1 MAENTESGIK
11 EKEYPEEIFFEDARY
26 QDLMMQYRC
35 AILELETKFHVLNT
49 EFSLQHNR
57 NPIESIKTRL
67 KSPHSIVE
75 KMQRKGWELS
85 PESIERNLSDVAGVR
100 VICSFPEDIY
110 ILATLLTRQ
119 DDIVVVEIKDYIAN
133 PKPNGYRSL
142 HLILGIPIFLSS
154 GKKHMRAEVQFRTI
168 AMDFWA
174 SLEHKLKYKQDIE
187 NAEQIALELKGC
199 ADTICQVDNRMQEIR
214 RRIDQRRGEEEIED
228 AATEGAENIW
238 QEKRAA
244 PPDYEG

>member
-1 MAENTESGIK
+1 MTIEER
-11 EKEYPEEIFFEDARY
+11 EYPEEIFLEDARY
-26 QDLMMQYRC
+26 QNLMMQYRC
-35 AILELETKFHVLNT
+35 AILELETKFHVLNS
-49 EFSLQHNR
+49 EFSLRHNR

-75 KMQRKGWELS
+75 KMRRKGWELS

-110 ILATLLTRQ
+110 SLATLLTRQ
-119 DDIVVVEIKDYIAN
+119 DDIVVVGIKDYIAN

-142 HLILGIPIFLSS
+142 HLILGIPIFLSG

-187 NAEQIALELKGC
+187 NAESIAEELKAC
-199 ADTICQVDNRMQEIR
+199 ADTICQVDYRMQEIR
-214 RRIDQRRGEEEIED
+214 RIIDPGRVGPEEDEEQKVS
-228 AATEGAENIW
+228 ESIW
-238 QEKRAA
+238 WEKRAA
-244 PPDYEG
+244 DIAREE

>member
-1 MAENTESGIK
+1 MAENTEGGRK
-11 EKEYPEEIFFEDARY
+11 EKEYPEEIFFEDVRY
-26 QDLMMQYRC
+26 QELMMQYRC

-85 PESIERNLSDVAGVR
+85 PESIEKNLSDVAGVR

-110 ILATLLTRQ
+110 SLATLLTRQ
-119 DDIVVVEIKDYIAN
+119 DDIVVVEIKDYISN
-133 PKPNGYRSL
+133 PKKNGYRSL

-187 NAEQIALELKGC
+187 NAEEIALELKGC
-199 ADTICQVDNRMQEIR
+199 ADAICQVDNRMQEIR
-214 RRIDQRRGEEEIED
+214 RRIDERRGEEQPE
-228 AATEGAENIW
+228 EGVPENAENFW
-238 QEKRAA
+238 QEKRTV
-244 PPDYEG
+244 PPESEG

>member
-1 MAENTESGIK
+1 MAENTEVK
-11 EKEYPEEIFFEDARY
+11 EREYPGEIFFEDERY
-26 QDLMMQYRC
+26 KRLLMQYQC
-35 AILELETKFHVLNT
+35 AILEVETKFRVLNT
-49 EFSLQHNR
+49 EFSLHHKR

-75 KMQRKGWELS
+75 KVQRKGWELS
-85 PESIERNLSDVAGVR
+85 PEVIEANMADIAGVR

-110 ILATLLTRQ
+110 FLANRLMQQ
-119 DDIVVVEIKDYIAN
+119 DDIVVVEVKDYIAN

-142 HLILGIPIFLSS
+142 HLILEVPIFLSDR
-154 GKKHMRAEVQFRTI
+154 KKYVRAEVQLRTI

-187 NAEQIALELKGC
+187 QADRIADELKKC

-214 RRIDQRRGEEEIED
+214 RMIDRKQWAPLED
-228 AATEGAENIW
+228 SVTDRWVE
-238 QEKRAA
+238 
-244 PPDYEG
+244 